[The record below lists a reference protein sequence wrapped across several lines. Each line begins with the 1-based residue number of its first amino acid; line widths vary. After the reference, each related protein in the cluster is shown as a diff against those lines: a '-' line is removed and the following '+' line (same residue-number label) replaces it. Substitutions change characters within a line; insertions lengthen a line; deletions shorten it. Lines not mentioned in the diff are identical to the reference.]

1 MRSEFEFILV
11 GGAESVWLLCVSL
24 VGRRCGS
31 EAEDGVS
38 CPPPRPPASPGGGC
52 ASWAAGV
59 ILHLPDVLRD
69 PRSESKLTT
78 GPVEVMAL
86 LLVVVSAPVARPFL
100 LLFAS
105 FI

>member
-1 MRSEFEFILV
+1 MCDPSLSLFSWVVL
-11 GGAESVWLLCVSL
+11 SLCGYFVLAWWDAGVAARRRTVS
-24 VGRRCGS
+24 
-31 EAEDGVS
+31 
-38 CPPPRPPASPGGGC
+38 PNPPRPPASPGGGC

>member
-38 CPPPRPPASPGGGC
+38 
-52 ASWAAGV
+52 
-59 ILHLPDVLRD
+59 
-69 PRSESKLTT
+69 
-78 GPVEVMAL
+78 
-86 LLVVVSAPVARPFL
+86 
-100 LLFAS
+100 
-105 FI
+105 